1 MQNTVVMHIY
11 TDHSAYLV
19 ESLQG
24 EVDGGTGRRKGQILL
39 GDLLDLSHHHIRLL
53 HFLLHLCCLLLQA
66 LQLGDDATRGA
77 STPCMAADLANTKK
91 Y

>member
-1 MQNTVVMHIY
+1 M